1 MRPAHHP
8 LFANCKGVKSI
19 NAKNTRNTLILYL
32 IQSLETYWSCDYY
45 ISSPSHSPR
54 VTLFTANTYLS
65 PRSTLHILMRVCLFF
80 NNVGSLH
87 PSAHVLPLRLQTS
100 TLLTIK
106 SVRGEP
112 GDEDKGKH
120 CAGPGSKTVANSV
133 SSSKAIMH
141 LHIKWEHGA
150 TDSTCINVT
159 TSSAI

>member
-1 MRPAHHP
+1 
-8 LFANCKGVKSI
+8 
-19 NAKNTRNTLILYL
+19 
-32 IQSLETYWSCDYY
+32 
-45 ISSPSHSPR
+45 
-54 VTLFTANTYLS
+54 
-65 PRSTLHILMRVCLFF
+65 MRVCLFI

-87 PSAHVLPLRLQTS
+87 
-100 TLLTIK
+100 
-106 SVRGEP
+106 P

-141 LHIKWEHGA
+141 LHMKREHGA